1 MKKKFLK
8 GNSPQHMLLCHIM
21 GDIDADI
28 DIMRADACSLLQS
41 QQQVLK
47 IQAPKRAICFLK
59 PSSEYSS

>member
-28 DIMRADACSLLQS
+28 DMRADACR
-41 QQQVLK
+41 